1 MMKLLMVNLPFSG
14 HTNPTLELA
23 RQLVE
28 AGHKVSYIHAEEWR
42 HKILAAGADFIPYD
56 PVTTKRK
63 WLGSEVQAW
72 NQAYQTIIRVGVDY
86 DALIYEMLF
95 LQGKQAADQL
105 GIPAFRL
112 FSTFALNE
120 AVLSDFAHSGGWYM
134 TKAFQFPWLCRFIGR
149 RLQKKQMISRGDI
162 VAELCHNQP
171 KHNFVYTPRDFQ
183 LYSDQFAPERFDF
196 VGASIPQETRQDDFT
211 LPDIKGQLIYVSLGT
226 LLNTSR
232 VGRRFFK
239 LCIETFA
246 NQNLT
251 LILSIGQGQNIAQ
264 YGSLP
269 DNIHIY
275 DRVPQLEVLQKA
287 DLFIT
292 HGGMNSVNEAIYF
305 GVPMI
310 VLPIGNDQPTVAKQV
325 QACGL
330 GRELAI
336 RSIDSAHL
344 QEAVEDVLSNPS
356 YADQARYY
364 ADLSVQAGGNQAIV
378 AKIEALM
385 SEWQA

>member
-1 MMKLLMVNLPFSG
+1 MG
-14 HTNPTLELA
+14 LEDLII
-23 RQLVE
+23 LV
-28 AGHKVSYIHAEEWR
+28 
-42 HKILAAGADFIPYD
+42 
-56 PVTTKRK
+56 T
-63 WLGSEVQAW
+63 
-72 NQAYQTIIRVGVDY
+72 
-86 DALIYEMLF
+86 
-95 LQGKQAADQL
+95 
-105 GIPAFRL
+105 
-112 FSTFALNE
+112 
-120 AVLSDFAHSGGWYM
+120 
-134 TKAFQFPWLCRFIGR
+134 
-149 RLQKKQMISRGDI
+149 
-162 VAELCHNQP
+162 
-171 KHNFVYTPRDFQ
+171 
-183 LYSDQFAPERFDF
+183 DQFAPELFDF

-211 LPDIKGQLIYVSLGT
+211 LPDIKGKLIYVSLGT

-232 VGRRFFK
+232 AGRRFFK

-246 NQNLT
+246 NQNVT

-275 DRVPQLEVLQKA
+275 DRVPQLEVLQRA

-356 YADQARYY
+356 YAEQARYY